1 MRLCFR
7 MTTSY
12 SPSVTFNAKT
22 RRRWFGALCLL
33 VAIVMLVTGETTP
46 SERLDGVAFV
56 IYWMACFLFAALAML
71 VGILDA
77 RALRREARAEQ
88 RALLGNTLEEIEK
101 GKVPRA
107 KLPTSSNPQVP
118 NSNSSSP
125 N

>member
-1 MRLCFR
+1 MATGYF
-7 MTTSY
+7 
-12 SPSVTFNAKT
+12 PSVTFTAKS

-33 VAIVMLVTGETTP
+33 AAIVMLIAGETTP
-46 SERLDGVAFV
+46 SERLDGVVFV

-88 RALLGNTLEEIEK
+88 RALLENTLEEIEE

-107 KLPTSSNPQVP
+107 KLQTRQDPQAS